1 MRKSLL
7 AFSVLGCFATMSMAD
22 PSVTVYGL
30 FDMSASYVHSE
41 GDIAGA
47 ANHDDFTMENGLENG
62 SRFGLR
68 GSEYLGNGMKVG
80 FVLESGI
87 ESDTG
92 ALDAKQGGRLFGR
105 EATLSLATPYGKFF
119 AGRMPVFGSVLGEN
133 GLFRAIDPIVAN
145 YTSAI
150 GSGYASA
157 SLWTRVD
164 NAIAYRTPTF
174 NGLTGYAMYSFK
186 MDGVK
191 GKGEEGHSE
200 TDRYASLALR
210 YQVNALEAVLL
221 ADTTMYG
228 DRETG
233 AGNDV
238 SDGVT
243 VTLGGNY
250 TFDNKLK
257 LITFVQYFDS
267 QSLNVM
273 ARGGVARDG
282 ILVATDKKGYG
293 FVDGWG
299 ASVGV
304 NYPLAGGNVKFSVN
318 YRDMD
323 NQSEVD
329 FTRYTVAGAYD
340 YPLSKRTALYSLL
353 GYSQE
358 KVENGAIE
366 AKPDGYQFALGVIH
380 KF

>member
-7 AFSVLGCFATMSMAD
+7 LLGILSALSAAATAA

-30 FDMSASYVHSE
+30 LDMSLSYVHSE

-68 GSEYLGNGMKVG
+68 GAEDLGNGMKVG

-105 EATLSLATPYGKFF
+105 EASLSLETPVGKFF
-119 AGRMPVFGSVLGEN
+119 AGRLPVFGSVLGEN

-164 NAIAYRTPTF
+164 NTIAYRSPTV

-191 GKGEEGHSE
+191 GKGEEGHEE
-200 TDRYASLALR
+200 TDRYASVALR
-210 YQVNALEAVLL
+210 YQANPFEAVLV

-228 DRETG
+228 DRETRLG
-233 AGNDV
+233 QDV

-250 TFDNKLK
+250 TFENKLK
-257 LITFVQYFDS
+257 LITFLQYFDS
-267 QSLNVM
+267 QYLNTM

-282 ILVATDKKGYG
+282 ILTATGDKGYG

-304 NYPLAGGNVKFSVN
+304 NYPLGAGNAKFSVN

-323 NQSEVD
+323 NQNNVD
-329 FTRYTVAGAYD
+329 FTRFTVAGAYD
-340 YPLSKRTALYSLL
+340 YPISKRTALYTLV

-358 KVENGAIE
+358 KVETGTVE
-366 AKPDGYQFALGVIH
+366 AKPDGYQFALGMIH